1 MIKNE
6 DIIKRFETQPTIE
19 AVPSGMKRIVIPCQ
33 GFEGAVPCTYKDW
46 RGEEK
51 TDDGLAFFNPKDNA
65 TQVLKQADGCLV
77 MYDGPGRQE
86 KVAKYLKENPEAVK
100 TADGI
105 RQLISFLKE
114 NVVSDSGKADLWD
127 ANTKFASNLKDAPA
141 IEDIKPGQMI
151 VSVKKQEAINAI
163 YVAPGVE
170 FQGAAATPQQ
180 AGEGGAYII
189 KETKGEDTS
198 YRMVQAE
205 EFKKAYEITKRPVIS
220 RDNGRSY

>member
-1 MIKNE
+1 V
-6 DIIKRFETQPTIE
+6 PT
-19 AVPSGMKRIVIPCQ
+19 GLKRIVIPCQ

-46 RGEEK
+46 RGNEK

-86 KVAKYLKENPEAVK
+86 KVANYLKENPDAVK
-100 TADGI
+100 TAEGI
-105 RQLISFLKE
+105 KKMIDFLKE
-114 NVVSDSGKADLWD
+114 NVVNDSGKADLWD

-163 YVAPGVE
+163 RVAPNVE
-170 FQGAAATPQQ
+170 FQGAAATPQV
-180 AGEGGAYII
+180 AGENGAYII
-189 KETKGEDTS
+189 REAKEDGFA

-205 EFKKAYEITKRPVIS
+205 EFKKAYEITKQPDMPI
-220 RDNGRSY
+220 GRGRGYV

>member
-1 MIKNE
+1 MIENNE
-6 DIIKRFETQPTIE
+6 IIKRFETQSTIE
-19 AVPSGMKRIVIPCQ
+19 AIPSEVKRIVIPCQ

-46 RGEEK
+46 RGDEK

-86 KVAKYLKENPEAVK
+86 KVSSYLKSNPDAVK
-100 TADGI
+100 TAQGI
-105 RQLISFLKE
+105 QRLISYLKE
-114 NVVSDSGKADLWD
+114 NVVSDAGKADLWD

-141 IEDIKPGQMI
+141 IEDIKAGQMI

-170 FQGAAATPQQ
+170 FQGAAATPQV
-180 AGEGGAYII
+180 AGENGAYII
-189 KETKGEDTS
+189 REAKGDDYS
-198 YRMVQAE
+198 YRMIQSD
-205 EFKKAYEITKRPVIS
+205 EFKKAYEITKRPNVQI
-220 RDNGRSY
+220 NKGRSY